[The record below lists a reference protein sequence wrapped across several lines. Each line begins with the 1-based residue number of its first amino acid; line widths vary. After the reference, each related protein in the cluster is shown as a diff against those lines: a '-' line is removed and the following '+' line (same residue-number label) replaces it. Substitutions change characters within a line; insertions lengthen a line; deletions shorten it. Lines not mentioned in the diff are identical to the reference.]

1 MTVKYARISGKIPAE
16 DKEKIKLLVK
26 KGLFKSMSEFHEI
39 AGRRLLRDLET
50 YVEKKKKVKKKIFEK
65 TEDKVIKEMKDIGK
79 FVDDLF

>member
-1 MTVKYARISGKIPAE
+1 MTVKYVRISGKIPAE

-39 AGRRLLRDLET
+39 AAHRLLRDLET